1 MCMKISFCFFLENQY
16 EIVKFFV
23 NMEVKGDIALVSLI
37 DSFEFRIKS
46 LYPHSFSLP
55 EVNWVSVVDLLKDGV
70 AHMR

>member
-1 MCMKISFCFFLENQY
+1 
-16 EIVKFFV
+16 
-23 NMEVKGDIALVSLI
+23 MEVKGDIALVSLI

-70 AHMR
+70 AHMRLWFLKLKCSPVASSRFLLMT